1 VLKLSQWLS
10 KKSGTKEVKVEADIL
25 GTKYTIV
32 FVPENK
38 QDYDGICDTSIK
50 QITVVEIASDGTDR
64 VKKNLDYVKNKILRH
79 EIIHAFIYESGLD
92 SGNALDEEQIVD
104 WIAVQSPKLFEIFR
118 KLSII

>member
-1 VLKLSQWLS
+1 M
-10 KKSGTKEVKVEADIL
+10 EADIL

-38 QDYDGICDTSIK
+38 QDYDGLCDASIK

-92 SGNALDEEQIVD
+92 SGNTLDEEQIVD